1 MTLFLWPKSKKYK
14 FEKKQIKYSESKLNY
29 IENFFSKKYNS
40 KYCVLTPSAR
50 TGIILS
56 LKFKKFNK
64 SKVVQLPKWS
74 SNCLINAVGSLASIN
89 CLKAD
94 VDCKI
99 VVHHLGQSF
108 DVKNNQSLLI
118 DDSSDSL
125 PTEKF
130 VSCKK
135 SKYSEVISLPKIIAS
150 YAGGIVLTN
159 SKSLYSYIKNH
170 QDKDLELA
178 KNQSFKKYN
187 SMIKNSK
194 NYSWHH
200 NEIIN
205 FSLDYNTVNNVYRN
219 LSFFDIN
226 IDIIEKRKKLF
237 LNYSLYSDD
246 YRIGPCLLFDLKKI
260 NNQKLNVYN
269 FNITK
274 NIDQQNYKEKTVLPI
289 HFGVNDLEVEKF
301 YNLIV

>member
-1 MTLFLWPKSKKYK
+1 MTLFLWPKSQKYK
-14 FEKKQIKYSESKLNY
+14 FQNKYINYSKSKLNY

-40 KYCVLTPSAR
+40 KYCALTPSAR

-64 SKVVQLPKWS
+64 SKIVQLPRWS
-74 SNCLINAVGSLASIN
+74 SNCLTNAVGSLSSIN
-89 CLKAD
+89 CLEAN

-108 DVKNNQSLLI
+108 DVKKNKSLLI

-125 PTEKF
+125 PLEKF
-130 VSCKK
+130 TSCKK
-135 SKYSEVISLPKIIAS
+135 SKYSEVISLPKIIGS

-159 SKSLYSYIKNH
+159 NKFLYAYIKNH

-178 KNQSFKKYN
+178 KYQSIQKYN

-194 NYSWHH
+194 NYSWHY
-200 NEIIN
+200 NEIVN
-205 FSLDYNTVNNVYRN
+205 FSLDYNTVNNIFRN
-219 LSFFDIN
+219 LIYFDIN
-226 IDIIEKRKKLF
+226 KNIIIKRKKLF
-237 LNYSLYSDD
+237 SNYALYDD
-246 YRIGPCLLFDLKKI
+246 KYRLGPCLLFNLKK
-260 NNQKLNVYN
+260 NNKQKLNAYH

-274 NIDQQNYKEKTVLPI
+274 NIDKQNYKEITVLPI
-289 HFGVNDLEVEKF
+289 HFGVSDLEVEKF
-301 YNLIV
+301 YNLII

>member
-1 MTLFLWPKSKKYK
+1 
-14 FEKKQIKYSESKLNY
+14 
-29 IENFFSKKYNS
+29 
-40 KYCVLTPSAR
+40 
-50 TGIILS
+50 
-56 LKFKKFNK
+56 
-64 SKVVQLPKWS
+64 
-74 SNCLINAVGSLASIN
+74 
-89 CLKAD
+89 
-94 VDCKI
+94 
-99 VVHHLGQSF
+99 
-108 DVKNNQSLLI
+108 
-118 DDSSDSL
+118 
-125 PTEKF
+125 
-130 VSCKK
+130 
-135 SKYSEVISLPKIIAS
+135 
-150 YAGGIVLTN
+150 
-159 SKSLYSYIKNH
+159 
-170 QDKDLELA
+170 
-178 KNQSFKKYN
+178 
-187 SMIKNSK
+187 MIKNSK

-260 NNQKLNVYN
+260 KNQKLNVYN